1 MITAEKARNISNNAI
16 KFSDENIE
24 KVFSLIE
31 EAANKG
37 EFSVIVENFSFF
49 VYEGEYVR
57 PPATLFFIKLIG
69 MLGDRGFDI
78 DWHVGPPYVPLK
90 VLISNA
96 NTRKVCDVRL
106 KISW

>member
-1 MITAEKARNISNNAI
+1 MITAEKARDISHNAI

-37 EFSVIVENFSFF
+37 EFSVIVKNISFF
-49 VYEGEYVR
+49 VYEGEDVK
-57 PPATLFFIKLIG
+57 PPANLFFIKLME
-69 MLGDRGFDI
+69 MLQDRGFDF
-78 DWHVGPPYVPLK
+78 DWHIGTPYVPLK
-90 VLISNA
+90 NLISNA
-96 NTRKVCDVRL
+96 NTRKVCDVGL